1 MATLG
6 TFFAG
11 SAFALRGKEKAKE
24 QGPPINATSK
34 EEEAFIK
41 YVIRFLKASGS
52 CDYAAWSNMSKIQR
66 VIQPSMGVLWE
77 NHKAFTGGELRG

>member
-11 SAFALRGKEKAKE
+11 TAFALRGKEKAKE

-41 YVIRFLKASGS
+41 YVARFLWVYDS
-52 CDYAAWSNMSKIQR
+52 CGYTALNNMSKIQL
-66 VIQPSMGVLWE
+66 VIQPSMGAPWE
-77 NHKAFTGGELRG
+77 NREAFTSREFRG